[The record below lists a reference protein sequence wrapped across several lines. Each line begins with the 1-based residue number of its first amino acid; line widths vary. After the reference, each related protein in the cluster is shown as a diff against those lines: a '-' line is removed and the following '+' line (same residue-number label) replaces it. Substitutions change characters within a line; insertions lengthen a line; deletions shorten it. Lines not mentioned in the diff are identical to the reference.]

1 MKGKL
6 YRTAVPLPNGKRKW
20 ISSTTKEGLDKKKK
34 ELLLQIS
41 AGTDVLSDTTF
52 EEYAELW
59 FRVYK
64 EPYLRPKS
72 IETLRTTFNTHIA
85 PYLGSIP
92 LKKVTPMQI
101 QMILGNMADLSKSLN
116 DKVVQILRGIF
127 NAAVDN
133 NLISKSPV
141 PVRLRSGGVATK
153 EKAALTVEQSKQLLN
168 AVFGTRA
175 YLFCLIA
182 LQTGMRRGEICGL
195 MWEDID
201 FDAQVIHVT
210 HNAVFTNAQTVV
222 SNDLKT
228 SAARRDIPIP
238 PTLLAVLT
246 GAQKD
251 NASPFVL
258 HMNNGKPLSQTSFS
272 NLWDMVRRR
281 TVDDAADLG
290 KPARNSKMIRSLDF
304 HVTPHQLRHTYI
316 TRLFESGLDIK
327 EIQYLAGHSTVDM
340 TLRVYTHYQHES
352 RKKKRRR
359 RSAPHWAESQ
369 VPTRCNTG
377 ATVLSKI
384 CSKPVS
390 KHFQTHIRLD
400 WKSYQRCIKF
410 VRK

>member
-272 NLWDMVRRR
+272 NL
-281 TVDDAADLG
+281 
-290 KPARNSKMIRSLDF
+290 
-304 HVTPHQLRHTYI
+304 
-316 TRLFESGLDIK
+316 
-327 EIQYLAGHSTVDM
+327 
-340 TLRVYTHYQHES
+340 
-352 RKKKRRR
+352 
-359 RSAPHWAESQ
+359 
-369 VPTRCNTG
+369 
-377 ATVLSKI
+377 
-384 CSKPVS
+384 
-390 KHFQTHIRLD
+390 
-400 WKSYQRCIKF
+400 
-410 VRK
+410 